1 MYPMDRI
8 QQKHARQIDL
18 LENLTAVIQ
27 DYPNPACIR
36 DETGKFIFCN
46 TLFHESFLT
55 QDQSAEKWLLSQ
67 RDFCELIS
75 VTEMGAYRNE
85 HTHLNLVEDV
95 FIQNR
100 FWTISVQSFLNGHR
114 NIILWQFYDAAH
126 VRHKD
131 SYNQKTI
138 VSDDIRNIIR
148 RMSDDSS
155 VSSYVNDVFYLYS
168 TGISHN
174 AIARILNISISTSK
188 KHASLICDYFSVSNK
203 DELIILLYNKKF
215 IHYLYEK
222 AMCIINTR

>member
-1 MYPMDRI
+1 MI
-8 QQKHARQIDL
+8 Q
-18 LENLTAVIQ
+18 IQ
-27 DYPNPACIR
+27 PIIR
-36 DETGKFIFCN
+36 DETGEIYFCN

-67 RDFCELIS
+67 RDFYELIS
-75 VTEMGAYRNE
+75 VTEMGSMKGMSIRIFVQRMFLFRTDSE
-85 HTHLNLVEDV
+85 
-95 FIQNR
+95 
-100 FWTISVQSFLNGHR
+100 TISVQSFLNGHR

-138 VSDDIRNIIR
+138 VSDDIKYNQ
-148 RMSDDSS
+148 MSDDSS

-222 AMCIINTR
+222 AMCIINMR

>member
-18 LENLTAVIQ
+18 L
-27 DYPNPACIR
+27 
-36 DETGKFIFCN
+36 
-46 TLFHESFLT
+46 
-55 QDQSAEKWLLSQ
+55 
-67 RDFCELIS
+67 
-75 VTEMGAYRNE
+75 
-85 HTHLNLVEDV
+85 
-95 FIQNR
+95 
-100 FWTISVQSFLNGHR
+100 
-114 NIILWQFYDAAH
+114 
-126 VRHKD
+126 
-131 SYNQKTI
+131 
-138 VSDDIRNIIR
+138 
-148 RMSDDSS
+148 
-155 VSSYVNDVFYLYS
+155 DVFYLYS

>member
-8 QQKHARQIDL
+8 QQKHARQI
-18 LENLTAVIQ
+18 ESA
-27 DYPNPACIR
+27 
-36 DETGKFIFCN
+36 GKSDGSYSGLSKSSLYQGRNWKIYFCN

-75 VTEMGAYRNE
+75 VTEMEAYRNE

-215 IHYLYEK
+215 IYYLYEK

>member
-8 QQKHARQIDL
+8 QQKHTRQIDL

-75 VTEMGAYRNE
+75 VTEMEAYRNE

-100 FWTISVQSFLNGHR
+100 FWIISIQSFLNGH
-114 NIILWQFYDAAH
+114 
-126 VRHKD
+126 
-131 SYNQKTI
+131 
-138 VSDDIRNIIR
+138 RNIIR

>member
-1 MYPMDRI
+1 MYLDRI

-18 LENLTAVIQ
+18 LENLTAVIH
-27 DYPNPACIR
+27 YPNPACIR

-46 TLFHESFLT
+46 TLFHSFLT

-67 RDFCELIS
+67 RDFCELT
-75 VTEMGAYRNE
+75 VTEMEAYRNE

-95 FIQNR
+95 FMNR

-114 NIILWQFYDAAH
+114 NIILWQYDAAH

-138 VSDDIRNIIR
+138 VSDDINIIR

-155 VSSYVNDVFYLYS
+155 VSSYVNDVFYLY

-188 KHASLICDYFSVSNK
+188 KHSLICDYFSVSNK
-203 DELIILLYNKKF
+203 DELIILLYNK
-215 IHYLYEK
+215 IIYYLYEK